1 MSFFYVL
8 AACAHTYYGPD
19 CNLTCSTSC
28 FNQTC
33 DTISGE
39 CLEVT
44 LLKSVIIFYDGIKSR
59 NLNSYYNCNWFE
71 YLKKPLAVI
80 RLVHF
85 LRIFIKMLKLM
96 DRLHDM
102 SKHFKIVK
110 INRFLN
116 CITYW

>member
-1 MSFFYVL
+1 MYVL
-8 AACAHTYYGPD
+8 TCFTRTQTQILKTFVFYLLVACAHSYYGPD

-44 LLKSVIIFYDGIKSR
+44 LLKSVIIFYDG
-59 NLNSYYNCNWFE
+59 
-71 YLKKPLAVI
+71 LKKPLAVI

-116 CITYW
+116 CITHW